1 MYIMDLSAM
10 CGEVHGREEILPI
23 TGKELNVVNGS
34 AVYGKHPDGKPQ
46 GSPSGY
52 EPNSKIFC
60 RLTPPVLTG
69 TTS

>member
-1 MYIMDLSAM
+1 MDPFAIG
-10 CGEVHGREEILPI
+10 GEVRGREKILPI
-23 TGKELNVVNGS
+23 TGKALNVVNGP
-34 AVYGKHPDGKPQ
+34 AVYGRHPDGKPQ

-52 EPNSKIFC
+52 EPNNKIFC